1 MTSKRAER
9 EVPWQPAQRA
19 NWQLSPVKRHFDIL
33 LGKMLQPEKRSPEDV
48 EVPYLKAQHIQ
59 WDKVLTED
67 LPTMWATPG
76 EVSSLQVRKG
86 DLLVCEGGEVGRAAI
101 VAEEPPKNCI
111 IQNALHLV
119 RPKQAGDVRFLRYVL
134 QHATSHDWLNVLC
147 NRATIAHFT
156 AEKFSD
162 MWIWVPPLPKQCAI
176 ADYLDR
182 ETSRLDNLIAEQERL
197 LSLLV
202 EKRRALITQA
212 VTRGL
217 NPNVP
222 MRDSGVEWLGEIPNH
237 WGVERLRYLASE
249 PLMYG
254 ANEAALETD
263 PSFPRFVRITDIS
276 EDGSL
281 RSETFKSLPSEIAE
295 PYLLREGDVLLARS
309 GATVGKTFIYRKEWG
324 KACFAGYLI
333 RLRCNRDLLLPDFL
347 FAFTQSHIYWSQI
360 RGGTIQATIQNFSAE
375 KYGGILLPLPP
386 PTEQHSIVVYRD
398 GETAKIDELSSTVK
412 KNVKLLQERRAALI
426 SAAVTGQ
433 IHV

>member
-1 MTSKRAER
+1 MSWRQISLKYVARFAYGDTLPRADDGAEGR
-9 EVPWQPAQRA
+9 VQVFGSNGPYATFSRA
-19 NWQLSPVKRHFDIL
+19 NT
-33 LGKMLQPEKRSPEDV
+33 RSPAV
-48 EVPYLKAQHIQ
+48 VI
-59 WDKVLTED
+59 
-67 LPTMWATPG
+67 G
-76 EVSSLQVRKG
+76 RKG
-86 DLLVCEGGEVGRAAI
+86 SYGKVNWTKEACFASDTTFFVDETTTQQYLRWLFYVFQTLNLDKGTDEAA
-101 VAEEPPKNCI
+101 VP
-111 IQNALHLV
+111 
-119 RPKQAGDVRFLRYVL
+119 G
-134 QHATSHDWLNVLC
+134 LNRDDAYERKIPL
-147 NRATIAHFT
+147 
-156 AEKFSD
+156 
-162 MWIWVPPLPKQCAI
+162 PPLPEQRAI

-182 ETSRLDNLIAEQERL
+182 ETSKIDALITEKERL
-197 LSLLV
+197 LSLLA

-217 NPNVP
+217 NPGAP
-222 MRDSGVEWLGEIPNH
+222 MRDSGVEWLGEIPRR

-386 PTEQHSIVVYRD
+386 PTEQHSIVVYLD